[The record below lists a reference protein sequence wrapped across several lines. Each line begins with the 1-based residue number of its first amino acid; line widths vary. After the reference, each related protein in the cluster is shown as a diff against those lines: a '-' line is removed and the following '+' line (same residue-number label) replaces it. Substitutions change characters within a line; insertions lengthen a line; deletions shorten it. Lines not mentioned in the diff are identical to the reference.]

1 MIFSNYKHWKLVTDN
16 NNILWVDFDR
26 DNYPVNSFNQEVMD
40 ELSQLT
46 EEIERIKPQG
56 VVVSS
61 AKKNGFIAGADITQF
76 SDLKTQEEA
85 FDLIRQGQLVFDKW
99 ERLSVPTVAL
109 INGFCLGGG
118 YEFAL
123 SCRYRIALD
132 DAKTKIGLPEIK
144 LGIQPGWGG
153 TVRLPRLIGAI
164 KAMGIILPGSA
175 VSAKRAYK
183 MGMVDAA
190 VPERQ
195 LKRAAEQF
203 VLTKPKPHAASWI
216 EKATNHKVL

>member
-144 LGIQPGWGG
+144 RNFALQMPK
-153 TVRLPRLIGAI
+153 TLSFSPFDNKMSFEFLILSCVFAPILISPSI
-164 KAMGIILPGSA
+164 K
-175 VSAKRAYK
+175 
-183 MGMVDAA
+183 
-190 VPERQ
+190 
-195 LKRAAEQF
+195 
-203 VLTKPKPHAASWI
+203 
-216 EKATNHKVL
+216 